1 MKLLRSRIAE
11 GCLPRGSCC
20 VTVAELCPEL
30 GSISRSGCEVRYPTD
45 ERRRVVSP
53 LGIIGRVI

>member
-30 GSISRSGCEVRYPTD
+30 GSISRSGM
-45 ERRRVVSP
+45 
-53 LGIIGRVI
+53 